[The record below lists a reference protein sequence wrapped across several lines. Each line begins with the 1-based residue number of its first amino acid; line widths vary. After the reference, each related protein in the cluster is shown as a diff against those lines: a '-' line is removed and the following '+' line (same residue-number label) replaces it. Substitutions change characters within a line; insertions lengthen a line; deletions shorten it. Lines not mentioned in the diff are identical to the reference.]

1 MKKFSDLVYL
11 KLSNVLKITFIF
23 ILIVNLILIFS
34 ISKVFEKGGDIAFLR
49 GQLTEFSLM
58 IYDIASGIHSKEY
71 VKVSL
76 LEDLR
81 KTQPILNKYK
91 NENWSKDFSDFLQKF
106 NKFIENP
113 NKKLADDMFLL
124 AEDLN
129 RKLLEIDIESRKF
142 SSIGIIII
150 VFLNVIFIGILGF
163 FLINYAY
170 RLSIE
175 FSEPLLEIRNIL
187 SKIAFGSIEIP
198 ISYKGNIVEVFDIFE
213 SIEMLRKDLYETKL
227 RIQEI
232 LRKYRED

>member
-113 NKKLADDMFLL
+113 NKRLADNMFLL

>member
-1 MKKFSDLVYL
+1 
-11 KLSNVLKITFIF
+11 
-23 ILIVNLILIFS
+23 
-34 ISKVFEKGGDIAFLR
+34 
-49 GQLTEFSLM
+49 
-58 IYDIASGIHSKEY
+58 
-71 VKVSL
+71 
-76 LEDLR
+76 
-81 KTQPILNKYK
+81 
-91 NENWSKDFSDFLQKF
+91 
-106 NKFIENP
+106 
-113 NKKLADDMFLL
+113 MFLL

>member
-81 KTQPILNKYK
+81 KTQPTLNKYK

-113 NKKLADDMFLL
+113 NKRLADDMFLL

>member
-113 NKKLADDMFLL
+113 NKRLADDMFLL

-198 ISYKGNIVEVFDIFE
+198 ISYKGNIIEVFDIFE

>member
-34 ISKVFEKGGDIAFLR
+34 ISKVFEKGSDIAFLR

-81 KTQPILNKYK
+81 KIQPILNKYK
-91 NENWSKDFSDFLQKF
+91 NENWSKDFSNFVQKF

-113 NKKLADDMFLL
+113 SKELADDMFLL

-150 VFLNVIFIGILGF
+150 VILNVIFIGVLGF

-170 RLSIE
+170 KLSIE
-175 FSEPLLEIRNIL
+175 FSEPLLEIKNIL
-187 SKIAFGSIEIP
+187 SKIAFGSIEVP
-198 ISYKGNIVEVFDIFE
+198 VSYNGNIVEVFDIFE
-213 SIEMLRKDLYETKL
+213 SIETLRKDLYETKL

-232 LRKYRED
+232 LRKYREG

>member
-1 MKKFSDLVYL
+1 MKRFSDLVYL
-11 KLSNVLKITFIF
+11 KLSNVLRITFIL

-34 ISKVFEKGGDIAFLR
+34 ISKIFEKGNDISFLR

-58 IYDIASGIHSKEY
+58 IYDISSGIHSKEY

-76 LEDLR
+76 LEDLER
-81 KTQPILNKYK
+81 TQPILNKYK
-91 NENWSKDFSDFLQKF
+91 DENWSRDFSDFLQKF
-106 NKFIENP
+106 NKFIDNP
-113 NKKLADDMFLL
+113 NKRLADNMFLM

-129 RKLLEIDIESRKF
+129 RKLLEIDTESRKF
-142 SSIGIIII
+142 SSIGIIVI

-163 FLINYAY
+163 FIINYAY

-198 ISYKGNIVEVFDIFE
+198 IGYKGNIVEVFDIFE
-213 SIEMLRKDLYETKL
+213 SIETLRKDLYETKL

-232 LRKYRED
+232 LKKYREG